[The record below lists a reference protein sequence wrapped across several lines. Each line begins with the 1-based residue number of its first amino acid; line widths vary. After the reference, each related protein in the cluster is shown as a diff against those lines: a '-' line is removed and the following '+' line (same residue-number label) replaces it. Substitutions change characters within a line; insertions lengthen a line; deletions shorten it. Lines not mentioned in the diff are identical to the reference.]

1 MIYGLYKRT
10 IKTLL
15 TANEQIFRKEF
26 LDGTTEEMLKDYAN
40 KMNET
45 CDGMKKITYE
55 YLGYEYVENSEVQSC
70 KQDDIYN
77 MPNIGSALG
86 AIAKMQ
92 MESNY
97 FINSI

>member
-1 MIYGLYKRT
+1 MRWH
-10 IKTLL
+10 
-15 TANEQIFRKEF
+15 E
-26 LDGTTEEMLKDYAN
+26 
-40 KMNET
+40 
-45 CDGMKKITYE
+45 KKITYE

>member
-45 CDGMKKITYE
+45 CDGMKK
-55 YLGYEYVENSEVQSC
+55 
-70 KQDDIYN
+70 K
-77 MPNIGSALG
+77 
-86 AIAKMQ
+86 
-92 MESNY
+92 
-97 FINSI
+97 